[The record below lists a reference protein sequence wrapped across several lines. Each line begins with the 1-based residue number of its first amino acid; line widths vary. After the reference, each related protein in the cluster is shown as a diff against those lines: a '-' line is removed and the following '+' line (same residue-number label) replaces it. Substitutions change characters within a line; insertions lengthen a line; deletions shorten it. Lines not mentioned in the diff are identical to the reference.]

1 MSKKQ
6 KHIITL
12 VDDGTKDKKGNNSK
26 KSLKKKKKKLNL
38 KIISSILKTTQLEPS
53 TKK

>member
-26 KSLKKKKKKLNL
+26 KSLKKKKKVKFEDYFKYFKNN
-38 KIISSILKTTQLEPS
+38 S
-53 TKK
+53 T